1 MPEDLSEKDT
11 IVVRLLH
18 AAYEPVLRFAVAN
31 RILTLGAGVLL
42 IVLSVLAGR
51 SLQLEFLPKLEEGN
65 LWIRATMPISISLE
79 EGNGYVNR
87 MRALMLTFPEV
98 VTVVSQHGRPDDG
111 TDTAGFY
118 TPLIEN
124 SGEFP
129 CVLWLRGFG
138 LANDFE
144 AASLAK
150 RIGQD

>member
-1 MPEDLSEKDT
+1 MPLFGLGGIEGHIFSPMAKTYAYALLGAVICYIHSLSRLFALCCCRKISSEKDT

-87 MRALMLTFPEV
+87 MRTLMHDLSGSRHRGV
-98 VTVVSQHGRPDDG
+98 AARK
-111 TDTAGFY
+111 AG
-118 TPLIEN
+118 
-124 SGEFP
+124 
-129 CVLWLRGFG
+129 
-138 LANDFE
+138 
-144 AASLAK
+144 
-150 RIGQD
+150 